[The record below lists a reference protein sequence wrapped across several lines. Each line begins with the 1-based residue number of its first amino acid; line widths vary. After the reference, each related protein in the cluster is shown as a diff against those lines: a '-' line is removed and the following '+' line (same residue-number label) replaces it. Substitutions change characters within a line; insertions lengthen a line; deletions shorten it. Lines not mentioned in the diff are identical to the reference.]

1 MEDGKKLMELF
12 EKKNIIFKL
21 VDEIHLPVLLE
32 YFDFESD
39 EHLDKKIKALKQ
51 VKAGKDIFE
60 IDGFR
65 DVIEKY
71 PEEGVRI

>member
-1 MEDGKKLMELF
+1 MEDF
-12 EKKNIIFKL
+12 EKLKELIEKKDIIFKL

-39 EHLDKKIKALKQ
+39 ENLDKKIKVLKQ

-71 PEEGVRI
+71 PDEGVKI